1 MASPCSPPCQLP
13 PQPPV
18 YPPPHHNLPSPPASD
33 VQLLD
38 YSSSPSPRR
47 KTSPRSS
54 HVPSQTSLHPEGAA
68 FITSFQAPWDGAG
81 RAGATTVKASSSAT
95 VGSKMDVA
103 TPSDHGWQVVHLKK
117 WRKKLAAYPPPPPK
131 AIARVMSAAGTP
143 TTTQARFQRLN
154 MRPRCPRSSKRALL
168 AAASDA
174 LLQTTV
180 SLIIVTHCVVFIVC
194 VLATALDTTNDHLSF
209 PPLKLK

>member
-117 WRKKLAAYPPPPPK
+117 WRKKLAAYPPPPQGHRPSHERGRHPDHHTGEIPK
-131 AIARVMSAAGTP
+131 AQHATSLSEIFKKGTAG
-143 TTTQARFQRLN
+143 
-154 MRPRCPRSSKRALL
+154 RC
-168 AAASDA
+168 
-174 LLQTTV
+174 
-180 SLIIVTHCVVFIVC
+180 F
-194 VLATALDTTNDHLSF
+194 
-209 PPLKLK
+209 